1 MFTFTLDYWIYMIP
15 AILLVVIAQIWVSST
30 YRKWGKIPNQSRL
43 SGAETAERLLRSSG
57 LQSVSIEG
65 VRGTLSDHYDPR
77 SHTLRLS
84 MGVANER
91 SVASMAIAAHE
102 IGHAVQHTEGYLPLR
117 FRAAL
122 VPVVNIGSN
131 LGWIL
136 IFVGLL
142 LRGTLGTQ
150 LATIG
155 VAAFALGLIFAVAT
169 LPVELN
175 ASSRAMHLLTQTGLV
190 QGGQDQ
196 RGVRSMLSAAAFT
209 YIAAIAAALLQL
221 LYYASLV
228 AGLGRRRR

>member
-1 MFTFTLDYWIYMIP
+1 MFSYSLDYWIYMLP
-15 AILLVVIAQIWVSST
+15 AIVLVIMAQIWVSST
-30 YRKWGKIPNQSRL
+30 YRKWGKVPNQSRL

-65 VRGTLSDHYDPR
+65 VRGRLNDHYDPR

-91 SVASMAIAAHE
+91 SVASIAIAAHE
-102 IGHAVQHTEGYLPLR
+102 IGHAVQHNEGYLPLR

-155 VAAFALGLIFAVAT
+155 VAAFGLGLVFAVAT

-175 ASSRAMHLLTQTGLV
+175 ASKRAMHLLTQTGLMH
-190 QGGQDQ
+190 GGQDQ
-196 RGVRSMLSAAAFT
+196 RGVRSMLTAAAFT
-209 YIAAIAAALLQL
+209 YVAAIAAALLQL

>member
-1 MFTFTLDYWIYMIP
+1 MFTFSIDYWIYMIP
-15 AILLVVIAQIWVSST
+15 AILLVIIARIWVSST
-30 YRKWGKIPNQSRL
+30 YRKWGKVANQSRL

-84 MGVANER
+84 MGVANEH

-122 VPVVNIGSN
+122 VPVVNIGSY

-136 IFVGLL
+136 IFGGLL

-155 VAAFALGLIFAVAT
+155 VGAFGLGLVFAVAT

-175 ASSRAMHLLTQTGLV
+175 ASSRAMQLLTQTGLIH
-190 QGGQDQ
+190 GGQDQ
-196 RGVRSMLSAAAFT
+196 RGVRSMLTAAAFT
-209 YIAAIAAALLQL
+209 YVAAIAAALLQL

-228 AGLGRRRR
+228 GRRRR